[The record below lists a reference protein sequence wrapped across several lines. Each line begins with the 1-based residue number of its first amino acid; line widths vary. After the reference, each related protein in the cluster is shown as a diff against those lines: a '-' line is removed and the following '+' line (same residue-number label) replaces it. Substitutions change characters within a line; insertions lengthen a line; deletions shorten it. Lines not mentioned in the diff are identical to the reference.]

1 MSETVDLDRLDEW
14 LSSDDSP
21 ENCMFLSDLD
31 GFMHGIVCGPV
42 MVSVEEWLPIALGG
56 DPSGVPSWVL
66 TDIAT
71 LHMEMV
77 ERLMSDDP
85 HIEPLFW
92 QAAEGHVIAMDW
104 CEGFMDA
111 VKLRAKEWLRLTESG
126 EHGSLMMPIL
136 VHILDDNGN
145 SPFEIPQEELD
156 QVLAD
161 AADAIP
167 DAVVAIYEFWRQR
180 A

>member
-1 MSETVDLDRLDEW
+1 MANTVDLDRLDEW

-42 MVSVEEWLPIALGG
+42 MISVEEWLPIALGG

-66 TDIAT
+66 TEIAT

-77 ERLMSDDP
+77 ERLMSDEP

-92 QAAEGHVIAMDW
+92 QATEGHLVAMDW
-104 CEGFMDA
+104 CEGFMEA

-126 EHGSLMMPIL
+126 EYGSLMMPIL
-136 VHILDDNGN
+136 LHILDDEAN
-145 SPFEIPQEELD
+145 SPFEIPREELA
-156 QVLAD
+156 QVLDD

-167 DAVVAIYEFWRQR
+167 DAVVAIYEFWRQK

>member
-1 MSETVDLDRLDEW
+1 MSDSVDLDRLGEW
-14 LSSDDSP
+14 LSSNDSP
-21 ENCMFLSDLD
+21 EDCMCLSDLD
-31 GFMHGIVCGPV
+31 GFMHGIVCGPE
-42 MVSVEEWLPIALGG
+42 MISVQEWLPIALGG
-56 DPSGVPSWVL
+56 DPSDLPSWVL

-77 ERLMSDDP
+77 ERLMPDDP

-126 EHGSLMMPIL
+126 EYGSLMMPIL

-167 DAVVAIYEFWRQR
+167 DAVVAIYAFWR
-180 A
+180 